1 VLIVRFA
8 QHDSNGGAVGV
19 LADGTV
25 TGFAGA
31 GTLADLL
38 GLPADDFR
46 ARCLDPGGASYPIDA
61 VRLLPPVDGRTEVW
75 AAGVTY
81 QQSRAARVEES
92 ERSATVYEQVY
103 DADRPELFF
112 KSAAWRVV
120 GDGEPISV
128 REDSKV
134 DVPEP
139 ELAVVV
145 NAEGQIVGYTV
156 CDDVSSRT
164 LEGENPLYLP
174 QAKIYLGGCAV
185 GPGIRPAWEVADPY
199 RLAIRLT
206 IRRGGAVHWSGEAS
220 TSQLRRR
227 LDELVDYLVRAEAF
241 PDGVILSTGT
251 CLVPETPF
259 TLTAGD
265 QVAIE
270 IDEVGTLTN
279 SVIRGRTDMQWLVAG
294 YDDTRKRPRTTQEA
308 TR

>member
-1 VLIVRFA
+1 MLIVRFA
-8 QHDSNGGAVGV
+8 QHDSNGSAVGV

-25 TGFAGA
+25 TAFVGA

-46 ARCLDPGGASYPIDA
+46 ARCLDPGGPTYPVDA

-103 DADRPELFF
+103 DAERPELFF

-128 REDSKV
+128 REDSSV

-145 NAEGQIVGYTV
+145 NADGQIVGYTV

-206 IRRGGAVHWSGEAS
+206 IRRDGAVYWSGEAS

-241 PDGVILSTGT
+241 PDGVVLSTGT

-265 QVAIE
+265 QVEIE
-270 IDEVGTLTN
+270 IDEVGTLSN
-279 SVIRGRTDMQWLVAG
+279 PVVQGRTDMQWLVDG
-294 YDDTRKRPRTTQEA
+294 YDDTRQRPRTTQEV

>member
-1 VLIVRFA
+1 
-8 QHDSNGGAVGV
+8 
-19 LADGTV
+19 
-25 TGFAGA
+25 
-31 GTLADLL
+31 
-38 GLPADDFR
+38 
-46 ARCLDPGGASYPIDA
+46 
-61 VRLLPPVDGRTEVW
+61 VW

-112 KSAAWRVV
+112 KSVAWRVV
-120 GDGEPISV
+120 GDGEPIAV
-128 REDSKV
+128 RDDSKV

-145 NAEGQIVGYTV
+145 NAAGEIVGYTV

-174 QAKIYLGGCAV
+174 QAKIYLGGCSV
-185 GPGIRPAWEVADPY
+185 GPGIRPAWEVTDPY
-199 RLAIRLT
+199 DLTIRLT
-206 IRRGGAVHWSGEAS
+206 IRRDGSVHWSGEAS

-227 LDELVDYLVRAEAF
+227 LDELVDYLTRADAF

-251 CLVPETPF
+251 CLVPGTPF

-265 QVAIE
+265 EVQIE
-270 IDEVGTLTN
+270 IDEVGILTN
-279 SVIRGRTDMQWLVAG
+279 PVVRGRTDMQWLVAG
-294 YDDTRKRPRTTQEA
+294 YDDTRQRPRTTQEV

>member
-1 VLIVRFA
+1 VHIVRFA
-8 QHDSNGGAVGV
+8 QHDSNGSAVGV
-19 LADGTV
+19 LTDGKV
-25 TGFAGA
+25 TGFAGVA
-31 GTLADLL
+31 TLAELL
-38 GLPADDFR
+38 QLPAGALR
-46 ARCLDPGGASYPIDA
+46 ERCLDPGGPTYPVGD
-61 VRLLPPVDGRTEVW
+61 VRLLPPADGRTEVW

-112 KSAAWRVV
+112 KSVAWRVV
-120 GDGEPISV
+120 GDGEPIAV
-128 REDSKV
+128 RDDSKV

-145 NAEGQIVGYTV
+145 NAAGEIVGYTV

-174 QAKIYLGGCAV
+174 QAKIYLGGCSV
-185 GPGIRPAWEVADPY
+185 GPGIRPAWEVTDPY
-199 RLAIRLT
+199 DLTIRLT

-227 LDELVDYLVRAEAF
+227 LDELVDYLTRADAF

-251 CLVPETPF
+251 CLVPGTPF

-265 QVAIE
+265 EVQIE
-270 IDEVGTLTN
+270 IDEVGSLTN
-279 SVIRGRTDMQWLVAG
+279 PVVRGRTDMQWLVAG
-294 YDDTRKRPRTTQEA
+294 YDDTRQRPRTTQEV